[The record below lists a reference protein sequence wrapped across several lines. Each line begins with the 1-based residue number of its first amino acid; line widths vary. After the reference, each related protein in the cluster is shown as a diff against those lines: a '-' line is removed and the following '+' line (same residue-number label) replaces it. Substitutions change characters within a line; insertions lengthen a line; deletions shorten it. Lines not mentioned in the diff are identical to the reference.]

1 MGRYKNNVR
10 SRVKWLLFL
19 FLFFF
24 FLSRIFYFKEEFLEK
39 KSDTVIPSVILE
51 YDDVSSVVLSQY
63 SVEERLHELLEQD
76 ERISTVL
83 RHQNDYPEDLVTML
97 SRDIDL
103 LPFVLDFPSKKG
115 ETYSET
121 IGNFTNQSFPL
132 LLQWDKRWGYGIYG
146 DTYLAINGCAPT
158 ALSMVIAG
166 LTGRDDI
173 TPYTIATYAYQQ
185 GFYVKGVG
193 TSWSLM
199 TDGASYFGIHGKEIP
214 LTKTAIFLALERGHP
229 VICSV
234 RKGDF
239 TTTGH
244 FIVLVGVVDGKI
256 QVHDPN
262 SLKRSSLL
270 WEYERI
276 ESQIRNLWE
285 FSVE

>member
-1 MGRYKNNVR
+1 MGSYKKKVR
-10 SRVKWLLFL
+10 SIVMWILFL
-19 FLFFF
+19 FLPFF
-24 FLSRIFYFKEEFLEK
+24 FLGRLFYFKEEFLEK
-39 KSDTVIPSVILE
+39 KIDTVIPSVVLE

-76 ERISTVL
+76 ERISIVL

-103 LPFVLDFPSKKG
+103 LPFVLDFPSMKG
-115 ETYSET
+115 KTYSET

-166 LTGRDDI
+166 LTGRNDI

-199 TDGASYFGIHGKEIP
+199 TEGTSYFGIHGKEIP

-262 SLKRSSLL
+262 SLKKSSLL
-270 WEYERI
+270 WEYERL